1 MTGRQTILAWRDEI
15 RKLRDGI
22 EECQTVADSFED
34 FMKKII
40 SEEIRL

>member
-1 MTGRQTILAWRDEI
+1 MICRETRHDN
-15 RKLRDGI
+15 GI
-22 EECQTVADSFED
+22 EESQTVADSFED